1 MDEKTISKH
10 TNVSPTLDHPLS
22 PQLPTPAQLDSDSVE
37 SLDNEAND
45 EQALIPEWD
54 EELIR
59 RSQALH
65 IKSMG
70 SETDRQEVALVHKA
84 GVILKALRQ
93 GQRIPSAAVATHLA
107 VEPGFIAF
115 LENGLVSLDEV
126 YPKFRDQL
134 AEALD
139 LDPRIVDLIFEPA

>member
-1 MDEKTISKH
+1 MDEKTIRKH
-10 TNVSPTLDHPLS
+10 TNASPAIDHPLS
-22 PQLPTPAQLDSDSVE
+22 PQLRTPAQLDSDSVE
-37 SLDNEAND
+37 LLSDEAGA
-45 EQALIPEWD
+45 EQTLTSHWD

-65 IKSMG
+65 IKSRG

-93 GQRIPSAAVATHLA
+93 GQRIPSAAVAAHLG

-126 YPKFRDQL
+126 YPKLRDQL

-139 LDPRIVDLIFEPA
+139 LDPRIVDLIFEPT

>member
-1 MDEKTISKH
+1 MDEKTIPKD
-10 TNVSPTLDHPLS
+10 TNASLAIDRPLS
-22 PQLPTPAQLDSDSVE
+22 PQLPTPAQLHSDSVE
-37 SLDNEAND
+37 PLND
-45 EQALIPEWD
+45 EAGHEQTLTSDWD

-65 IKSMG
+65 IKSRG
-70 SETDRQEVALVHKA
+70 SEADRREVALVHKA

-93 GQRIPSAAVATHLA
+93 GQRIPSAAIAAHLG

-115 LENGLVSLDEV
+115 VENGLVSLDEV
-126 YPKFRDQL
+126 YPKLRDQL